1 MIFDASRV
9 LPCALPR
16 ARRLLVALLTIV
28 AAAGLGGCRTV
39 INTVTEDFAG
49 QLSTA
54 ILDNPDLATV
64 RDGAPAYLILID
76 GLLGTEPSSPEL
88 LKQAALLNSS
98 YATAFVEEP
107 ERSRLL
113 NAKALSLSEQSVC
126 LGIKNGCDLRSR
138 PFAEYEAWL
147 AGLRAKDVPLA
158 YGLGASWA
166 GWLQANSDDFAAIAE
181 LGRVKALMARMLELE
196 PSFDNGGPHLY
207 MGVFETLLPPSVGGR
222 PEVAKAHFESALEI
236 AGESALMVKVLYAEQ
251 YARAQ
256 FDRELHDKLLAEVLR
271 TNPQVSGLTL
281 TNTLAQERAKALM
294 ETADAYF

>member
-1 MIFDASRV
+1 MIFNAPRV
-9 LPCALPR
+9 SPG
-16 ARRLLVALLTIV
+16 ARRLLVSLLALIV
-28 AAAGLGGCRTV
+28 LAGLGGCRTV
-39 INTVTEDFAG
+39 INTVTEDFAA
-49 QLSTA
+49 QLSRA

-76 GLLGTEPSSPEL
+76 GLLGTESSSPGL

-98 YATAFVEEP
+98 YATAFVQEP
-107 ERSRLL
+107 KRSQLL
-113 NAKALSLSEQSVC
+113 NAKALALSERSVC
-126 LGIKNGCDLRSR
+126 LGVDDGCDLRTR
-138 PFAEYEAWL
+138 PFPEYEGWL
-147 AGLRAKDVPLA
+147 AELGRKDVPLV
-158 YGLGASWA
+158 YGLGTSWT
-166 GWLQANSDDFAAIAE
+166 GWMQANSDDFAAIAE
-181 LGRVKALMARMLELE
+181 LGRVKALMARMLELH
-196 PSFDNGGPHLY
+196 PTFDNGGPHLY

-222 PEVAKAHFESALEI
+222 PEVAKMHFETALEI
-236 AGESALMVKVLYAEQ
+236 AGDSALMVKVLYAEQ